1 MPNTPASMKRSHF
14 ALFQKIY
21 PFFLL
26 VSSPSGLLTGLAWW
40 IQQPVFSQPP
50 SVRIYLLFVYK
61 PIITSTGNCA
71 CEPSIAGCHRF
82 SLNLSL
88 DAICIEAKHPGA
100 NNKKKEVNFVLRNF
114 QVRLR
119 REIRAKCSYR
129 KGNLSI
135 DDGFLLWKCIWDL
148 NLLAKEMNAWLVTSR
163 VA

>member
-50 SVRIYLLFVYK
+50 SVRIYYLFTNRLSPLRAIVPANRVLQGVTAFPWTCLWTPYVSK
-61 PIITSTGNCA
+61 
-71 CEPSIAGCHRF
+71 
-82 SLNLSL
+82 LN
-88 DAICIEAKHPGA
+88 IQVQTI
-100 NNKKKEVNFVLRNF
+100 KKKVNFVLRNF